1 MKLST
6 EVTAIVTAVVAAAGV
21 IAAAGELSVRS
32 IAAAIIA
39 GLGALTQ
46 VKPKAQE

>member
-6 EVTAIVTAVVAAAGV
+6 EYKAIITALIAALGV
-21 IAAAGELSVRS
+21 IAAAGDVSVNS
-32 IAAAIIA
+32 VAGAIIA

-46 VKPKAQE
+46 VKPKA